1 MSSVEKPC
9 VGFVG
14 LGKMGMPMA
23 RQLVANGYTVYGCD
37 YSPEATRRAV
47 EKIPGAHPASFDT
60 IAKQCHIIILMLPD
74 STSVEAVL
82 FGSDPPG
89 LASQVARGTIII
101 DMGSSDPSVTR
112 AFGEKLA
119 EIGVGLVD
127 APVSGGVKRAVS
139 GTLSI
144 MVGGNDDSIAPI
156 HGLLSAMGS
165 TITRTGPLGS
175 AHAMKALNN
184 YVSAAGLVAAC
195 EALRIG
201 QAFGL
206 EPENI
211 VAILNSST
219 GKNNS
224 TENKLSQFVVS
235 RKFDSGFSLGLMKKD
250 LSIALGL
257 AKEMHIPTAIGD
269 SVLDAWR
276 AAEERFGKGADHTEI
291 YKILEED

>member
-1 MSSVEKPC
+1 MSAIDKPC

-14 LGKMGMPMA
+14 LGKMGVPMA
-23 RQLVANGYTVYGCD
+23 RQLVAKGYKVLGCD
-37 YSPEATRRAV
+37 YSPEATQRAV
-47 EKIPGAHPASFDT
+47 ELIPGAQAADYDT
-60 IAKQCHIIILMLPD
+60 IAKKCSLIILMLPD
-74 STSVEAVL
+74 SNSVNAAL
-82 FGSDPPG
+82 FGSEPLG
-89 LASQVARGTIII
+89 LGAQVARGTIIV
-101 DMGSSDPSVTR
+101 DMSSSDPSVTR
-112 AFGEKLA
+112 VLGEKLA
-119 EIGVGLVD
+119 KIGVGMVD

-144 MVGGNDDSIAPI
+144 MVGGGDDHIAQV
-156 HGLLSAMGS
+156 HEMLSAMGS
-165 TITRTGPLGS
+165 TITKTGPLGS

-206 EPENI
+206 EPESI
-211 VAILNSST
+211 VSILNSST

-257 AKEMHIPTAIGD
+257 AKEMQVPTAIGD
-269 SVLDAWR
+269 SVLDAWK
-276 AAEERFGKGADHTEI
+276 AAEERLGKGADHTEI